1 MIQMPEAHAIV
12 HAWLIDVTNTV
23 HLDGTETFE
32 NLRSR
37 ISEAKAVWEQAARE
51 LSGKVADQKA
61 MLGNNVKYQ
70 TICDLERTSLD
81 MFNFW
86 ANKHTVNL
94 ATRTADDHE

>member
-23 HLDGTETFE
+23 HLDGEEVFK
-32 NLRSR
+32 NLQRR
-37 ISEAKAVWEQAARE
+37 IVEAKVVWEQAARE
-51 LSGKVADQKA
+51 LSSKMPDQKA
-61 MLGNNVKYQ
+61 MLTSNAKYQ

-86 ANKHTVNL
+86 ANKHRVTF
-94 ATRTADDHE
+94 ASEGGYE